1 MNQYIPAYEADFF
14 QRDPHANVIDL
25 IYQRWSPRAF
35 KKTQID
41 QETLASIFDA
51 ARWAPSCFNE
61 QPWVFLT
68 STKQTFDQF
77 LSLLVEGNQ
86 SWAKNA
92 ALLGFILTNKQF
104 NHNGKNNSWATFDA
118 GAAWMAMSLQA
129 SSMGLYTHGM
139 GGIKKEQI
147 YQTFNIDKD
156 KLEVIC
162 GFALGEIDNPE
173 TLSDVLEQREQPS
186 PRKPLA
192 KIWKQDKLQ

>member
-1 MNQYIPAYEADFF
+1 MNQYTPPYTADFS
-14 QRDPHANVIDL
+14 QRDPRAEVIDL

-41 QETLASIFDA
+41 QEILESVFDA

-61 QPWVFLT
+61 QPWIFLT
-68 STKQTFDQF
+68 STQQTFDQF
-77 LSLLVEGNQ
+77 LDLLVEGNQ

-92 ALLGFILTNKQF
+92 ALIGFVLANKQF
-104 NHNGKNNSWATFDA
+104 DHNGKNNSWATFDA

-139 GGIKKEQI
+139 GGIKKENI
-147 YQTFNIDKD
+147 YQQFDIDKD

-173 TLSDVLEQREQPS
+173 NLTDELRQREQPS
-186 PRKPLA
+186 SRKSLA
-192 KIWKQDKLQ
+192 EIWKRDKL